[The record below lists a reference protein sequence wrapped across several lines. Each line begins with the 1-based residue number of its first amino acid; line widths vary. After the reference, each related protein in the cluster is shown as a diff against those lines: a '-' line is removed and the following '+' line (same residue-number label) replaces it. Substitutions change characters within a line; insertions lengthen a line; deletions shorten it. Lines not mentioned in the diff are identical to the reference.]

1 MSDSMSAS
9 ETATLPSSQQQRT
22 GGYMPPPRPRSGTPN
37 KPPLAGSAETD
48 EANHNVS
55 WMHDPRA
62 WVFYA
67 MALVTVR
74 MGITALLS
82 PWLTDE
88 AQWICLNVFHFF
100 LSFIGLHWARGTPI
114 WEDQGEFEDLTV
126 WEQVD
131 NGIPWT
137 TTKKVLMII
146 PVILFLITCHAT
158 DYEIQPLIINGILN
172 TILVVAKLP
181 EMHRVRIFGV
191 NRAKV
196 D

>member
-1 MSDSMSAS
+1 MAAS
-9 ETATLPSSQQQRT
+9 ETATLPSSQQQHI
-22 GGYMPPPRPRSGTPN
+22 GGFIPPPRPRSGTPN

-67 MALVTVR
+67 IALVTVR

-82 PWLTDE
+82 PWLDDE
-88 AQWICLNVFHFF
+88 AQWTCLNVFHFF
-100 LSFIGLHWARGTPI
+100 VSRQPCSSCAYITHMDDSLPCSGCEQLSFVGLHWARGTPI

-146 PVILFLITCHAT
+146 PVLLYVI
-158 DYEIQPLIINGILN
+158 IQLSNQVFREAG
-172 TILVVAKLP
+172 
-181 EMHRVRIFGV
+181 
-191 NRAKV
+191 
-196 D
+196 